1 MPTSLRNSCS
11 ASVETSRTVS
21 RSRSAFA
28 SSSLVAPPATPPA
41 ILARL
46 NREMNEI
53 LASAEG
59 KEALVAQ
66 GMEGEPGP
74 PEVVSERI
82 RGDIRKWRD
91 VAATA
96 GIRAE

>member
-1 MPTSLRNSCS
+1 
-11 ASVETSRTVS
+11 V
-21 RSRSAFA
+21 
-28 SSSLVAPPATPPA
+28 SLVAPPATPPA

-74 PEVVSERI
+74 PEAVTERI

>member
-1 MPTSLRNSCS
+1 
-11 ASVETSRTVS
+11 
-21 RSRSAFA
+21 
-28 SSSLVAPPATPPA
+28 
-41 ILARL
+41 
-46 NREMNEI
+46 MNEI

-74 PEVVSERI
+74 PEAVSERI